1 VARDT
6 KNTSRCTSRPSGNC
20 TSSDATT
27 LPAATDV
34 TLTRHTSTPA
44 AVAMVVISSV
54 RKVVSNV
61 ASSNWA
67 RLSAEKVMEATAS
80 RLLPSSI
87 VGGGDGG
94 GDGGGGEGG
103 GGEGDGGGG
112 LGGGG
117 GEGGGGGLH
126 RNGRPVSLNATRRRL
141 KGIGGGALYVD
152 LQTAYRTIWDQELI
166 TRSFRH
172 TCRFPS
178 PGLYP

>member
-1 VARDT
+1 VEEEASTEAVSVARDT

-54 RKVVSNV
+54 RKVASNV

-103 GGEGDGGGG
+103 GGEGEGGGG
-112 LGGGG
+112 LGEGGGLGGGGEGLGGGGAGGGG
-117 GEGGGGGLH
+117 GEGGGGGHLWKLSA
-126 RNGRPVSLNATRRRL
+126 NV
-141 KGIGGGALYVD
+141 
-152 LQTAYRTIWDQELI
+152 
-166 TRSFRH
+166 
-172 TCRFPS
+172 
-178 PGLYP
+178 